1 MVKLKQSYF
10 TFTFILVFNCF
21 VIKAQVQ
28 DTVFVKYF
36 KDKQNNEIRYTQ
48 YCNNPYLMPRVH
60 IGLHLSGYLLGTPT
74 KWGENAAG
82 FVGVTG
88 GINFSKRLTMD
99 SKIQLMLT
107 DEPVYN
113 NNSEYVRYYGKYVL
127 HSDANL
133 YYLLGTKWK
142 RKEKK
147 SVLDSKMT
155 GINQTTVYKGMIPI
169 KLALNTGFSVGIN
182 RINYFD
188 EQWLETIGKY
198 RYTSGDIRF
207 ISAKAGIFHQR
218 TYGIKHRLD
227 RGDMR
232 ESTTRSRWYAQA
244 TYAVVSDY
252 SKIEFD
258 ESSTLNAKGRDI
270 GNRNKIGGS
279 KINPFG
285 FIIGYST
292 SEYLDVRNK
301 LFQAFTFEGGMWPTA
316 KLEPNRITHRF
327 YLMIQLSFG
336 LRSKIVRI

>member
-1 MVKLKQSYF
+1 MVKLKHSYLIF
-10 TFTFILVFNCF
+10 TFVFIFNF
-21 VIKAQVQ
+21 SDADAQVQ

-36 KDKQNNEIRYTQ
+36 KDKQNNAVKYTQ

-74 KWGENAAG
+74 KWGDNAAG

-88 GINFSKRLTMD
+88 GVNFSKRLSMD
-99 SKIQLMLT
+99 GKIQLMLT
-107 DEPVYN
+107 DEPVHN
-113 NNSEYVRYYGKYVL
+113 NNSLHVRNFGKYVL
-127 HSDANL
+127 HADANV

-147 SVLDSKMT
+147 SVLDSKVT
-155 GINQTTVYKGMIPI
+155 GLNQTTTYEGMIPI
-169 KLALNTGFSVGIN
+169 KLALNNGVSAGFN

-198 RYTSGDIRF
+198 RYTTGDIRF

-227 RGDMR
+227 KGDMR
-232 ESTTRSRWYAQA
+232 ESTVRSRWYAQV
-244 TYAVVSDY
+244 TYALVSDY

-258 ESSTLNAKGRDI
+258 ESSSVDAKDRDM
-270 GNRNKIGGS
+270 GDKNKISGS
-279 KINPFG
+279 KLKPLG
-285 FIIGYST
+285 FIVGYSS
-292 SEYLDVRNK
+292 SEYFDVRNK
-301 LFQAFTFEGGMWPTA
+301 LFQGFTFEAGMWPTA
-316 KLEPNRITHRF
+316 KLEPNRLTQKF

-336 LRSKIVRI
+336 LRTKIVRI